1 MREHRVLSVLVE
13 DKPGVL
19 ARVSSL
25 LARRGF
31 NIHSLAVGPTA
42 DAGLST
48 MTIVVMAAELE
59 QAKKQ
64 LHKLVNVVKITELD
78 PATSIEREI
87 ILVKINATSG
97 RRGEVI
103 DLARIFNATPVDVA
117 VNSITLLMAASPPS
131 STTSW
136 ISSVRSGSWSWS
148 SRGASR
154 YAANPRSASSRP
166 SADGRSAERQ
176 KGARKRIRRGSP
188 VGELPV
194 PSRRAKPFARALSEP
209 S

>member
-48 MTIVVMAAELE
+48 MTVVVMAAELE
-59 QAKKQ
+59 QVKKQ

-87 ILVKINATSG
+87 MLVKVNATSG
-97 RRGEVI
+97 RRGDVI

-117 VNSITLLMAASPPS
+117 VNSITLLMAGKP
-131 STTSW
+131 TKLNDFLDL
-136 ISSVRSGSWSWS
+136 VRPFGIMELVKSG
-148 SRGASR
+148 RIAVR
-154 YAANPRSASSRP
+154 REP
-166 SADGRSAERQ
+166 
-176 KGARKRIRRGSP
+176 KVRKLKA
-188 VGELPV
+188 VG
-194 PSRRAKPFARALSEP
+194 
-209 S
+209 

>member
-1 MREHRVLSVLVE
+1 MRDNRVLSVLVE

-48 MTIVVMAAELE
+48 MTIVVMSAELE
-59 QAKKQ
+59 QVKKQ

-87 ILVKINATSG
+87 MLVKINATPG

-117 VNSITLLMAASPPS
+117 VNSITLLMAGKP
-131 STTSW
+131 TKLNDFLDL
-136 ISSVRSGSWSWS
+136 VRPFGVMELVKSG
-148 SRGASR
+148 RIG
-154 YAANPRSASSRP
+154 
-166 SADGRSAERQ
+166 
-176 KGARKRIRRGSP
+176 IRREP
-188 VGELPV
+188 KVRKLKAVG
-194 PSRRAKPFARALSEP
+194 
-209 S
+209 